1 MNTLAQPLVSVIVPT
16 YNRAQLLRRSVM
28 SVLAQTY
35 RNFEL
40 LVIDDCSPDD
50 TPKIMSEFSDS
61 RIRYIR
67 LEKNQ
72 RAARAR
78 NIGIEMARGDL
89 IAFHDDDDVWLIEK
103 LEHQVAAMRE
113 APADVGLNISAY
125 LRYFSDHVEY
135 VGGRSRFDAMD
146 FRKGPLHGFALIAT
160 PAWLVRRECLQR
172 SGGFDPGLRSW
183 DDWELAYRLSKV
195 CRFSHLEEPLY
206 IQDRATGGAMWK
218 NKAVYASDMRIILDK
233 HGADWRDQPRVL
245 AACYQLAGRF
255 EAQYGDPAQAR
266 RWLRQSLS
274 LNPSRWRT
282 WATYG
287 LSLTGQ
293 AAFSAAVKTMH
304 SLRGNVS

>member
-1 MNTLAQPLVSVIVPT
+1 MAPAQPPLVSVIVPT

-40 LVIDDCSPDD
+40 LIIDDCSPDD
-50 TPKIMSEFSDS
+50 TPRVMSEFSDS

-78 NIGIEMARGDL
+78 NIGIDLARGEF

-103 LEHQVAAMRE
+103 LEHQVAALRE
-113 APADVGLNISAY
+113 ASQEIGLNISAY
-125 LRYFSDHVEY
+125 LRYFSDRVEY
-135 VGGRSRFDAMD
+135 VGGQSRFEAMD
-146 FRKGPLHGFALIAT
+146 FRKGPLSGFALIAT
-160 PAWLVRRECLQR
+160 PAWLVRRECLQK
-172 SGGFDPGLRSW
+172 SGGFDAGLRSW

-218 NKAVYASDMRIILDK
+218 NQAVYASDMRIILDK
-233 HGADWRDQPRVL
+233 HGDDWRNEPRVL
-245 AACYQLAGRF
+245 AAHYRLAGRF
-255 EAQYGDPAQAR
+255 EAQYGDTAQAR
-266 RWLRQSLS
+266 RWLRQSIS
-274 LNPSRWRT
+274 LDPSQWRS

-287 LSLTGQ
+287 LSLAGQ
-293 AAFSAAVKTMH
+293 TAFSVTAKSARR
-304 SLRGNVS
+304 LRGTAG